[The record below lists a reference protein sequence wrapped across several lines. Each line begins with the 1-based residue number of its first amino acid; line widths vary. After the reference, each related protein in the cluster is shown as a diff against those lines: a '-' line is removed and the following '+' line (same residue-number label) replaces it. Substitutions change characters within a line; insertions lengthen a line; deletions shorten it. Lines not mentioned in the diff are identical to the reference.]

1 MSKIPG
7 PSLRMESWARCL
19 RGFIFTCSKGNCFF
33 NFLFDVFWNSI
44 NLAYVSEIG
53 EKDLVYNYLF
63 TSQRESH
70 SIPDMNYLAIL
81 SIILSHLEFLRIEL
95 PKLTLRILMKIVA
108 VPVFLVDQFY
118 SYMHQS
124 IKALLFEKAKF
135 TILISWPPIFI
146 PLILL
151 SALLKLAST

>member
-1 MSKIPG
+1 M
-7 PSLRMESWARCL
+7 
-19 RGFIFTCSKGNCFF
+19 
-33 NFLFDVFWNSI
+33 
-44 NLAYVSEIG
+44 
-53 EKDLVYNYLF
+53 VYNYLF

-70 SIPDMNYLAIL
+70 SIPDMNYFAIL

-108 VPVFLVDQFY
+108 VPAFLVDQFY
-118 SYMHQS
+118 SYMRQS

-146 PLILL
+146 PFISIIEIGKYL
-151 SALLKLAST
+151 SRNYV